1 MPSTSFKA
9 SWQLYVRAFGYI
21 KSQSWLI
28 ILAGVLS
35 VVLSVTSGVATYSFF
50 PVFNVVFQEQGSLAE
65 ATGSG
70 AIAGAT
76 RGLYASVAGKG
87 PVMSQLARLV
97 ALIVGLSFASA
108 VLALLVD
115 GIFISVQAEGTKRLR
130 EDTFGHLTELP
141 LVFYDKTKAGTII
154 SRIENDIGGTV
165 SMVTQS
171 LSQVLVNTFLGLVF
185 FGLLMTIHFKLTLL
199 VLPFLMLAGLL
210 VGMVGR
216 LIRRNRE
223 KILALQADIV
233 AIMAEF
239 LGGIKIIKGFVAEEF
254 EKKRWSKAVGYWR
267 KLEIIN
273 NINKAFPQRL
283 SEVVAVAIA
292 GAVLMGGGRYIIE
305 GSLMVAELLLF
316 FVVLV
321 RWQQPASALA
331 RVWWQVQDG
340 LAHAGRAFDLLD
352 KKVELSSG
360 LAPVKGL
367 NREISFTGVSFD
379 YGEEAVIEDI
389 DLTLRRGAVT
399 ALVGPSGSGKST
411 VADLLMR
418 FYEPTRGEIM
428 LDGQD
433 VREFDYRSYR
443 QLFGVVTQETF
454 LWHDTVRE
462 NIVYGLEREV
472 ADEELF
478 RAARAAHAHEF
489 VMKLPRGYDTVVG
502 DRGVRLSGGQ
512 RQRIAIAR
520 AIIRNPQVLVLDEA
534 TSSLDT
540 QSERMVQKA
549 LDNLITSRTSLVI
562 AHRLST
568 VVAAD
573 VIYVMH
579 EGKIVQRGKHRQLV
593 GEDGLYRHLW
603 ELQSR
608 SEVY

>member
-1 MPSTSFKA
+1 MQSTSFKA

-21 KSQSWLI
+21 KSRIWLI
-28 ILAGVLS
+28 VLAGALS
-35 VVLSVTSGVATYSFF
+35 VVLSVTSGLATYSFF
-50 PVFNVVFQEQGSLAE
+50 PVFNVVFQEQGSLVE

-70 AIAGAT
+70 SVVGAAHY
-76 RGLYASVAGKG
+76 LYTSVAGKG

-115 GIFISVQAEGTKRLR
+115 GIFILVQATGTQRLR
-130 EDTFGHLTELP
+130 EDTFGHLAELP
-141 LVFYDKTKAGTII
+141 LGFYDKTKAGTII
-154 SRIENDIGGTV
+154 SRIENDIGGSI

-171 LSQVLVNTFLGLVF
+171 LSQVLVNTFLALVF
-185 FGLLMTIHFKLTLL
+185 LGLMVSIHGKLTSL
-199 VLPFLMLAGLL
+199 VLPFLLVAGLL

-223 KILALQADIV
+223 RILALQANIV

-292 GAVLMGGGRYIIE
+292 GAVLMGGGWYISKA
-305 GSLMVAELLLF
+305 SLSVAELLLF

-321 RWQQPASALA
+321 RWQQPATALA

-352 KKVELSSG
+352 KKIERSSG
-360 LAPVKGL
+360 SAPTAGL
-367 NREISFTGVSFD
+367 SRDISLIGLSFD
-379 YGEEAVIEDI
+379 YGDGVVIDNA
-389 DLTLRRGAVT
+389 DLTLRKGAVT

-418 FYEPTRGEIM
+418 FYEPTRGKIT

-433 VREFDYRSYR
+433 VREFGYRSYR

-454 LWHDTVRE
+454 LWHSTVRE
-462 NIVYGLEREV
+462 NIVYGLERAV
-472 ADEELF
+472 AEEELF
-478 RAARAAHAHEF
+478 RAAKAAYAHEF
-489 VMKLPRGYDTVVG
+489 ITSLSQGYDTVVG

-520 AIIRNPQVLVLDEA
+520 AIIRNPQVLILDEA
-534 TSSLDT
+534 TSALDT

-568 VVAAD
+568 IVAAD
-573 VIYVMH
+573 MIYVMH
-579 EGKIVQRGKHRQLV
+579 EGRIVQQGKHRQLV
-593 GEDGLYRHLW
+593 SEDGLYRHLW
-603 ELQSR
+603 ELQSLAG
-608 SEVY
+608 V